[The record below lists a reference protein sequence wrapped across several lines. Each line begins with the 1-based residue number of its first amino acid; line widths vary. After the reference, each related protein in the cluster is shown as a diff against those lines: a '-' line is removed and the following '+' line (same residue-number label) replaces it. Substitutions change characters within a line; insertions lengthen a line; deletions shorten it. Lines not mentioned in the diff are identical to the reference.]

1 MNEGLRKG
9 FLSPLPGLGL
19 FSNLLILPT
28 TDAVGYHLSPLRG

>member
-19 FSNLLILPT
+19 FSTYVHPAA
-28 TDAVGYHLSPLRG
+28 DAVGYPLSPLLG